1 MEKHLILCFLN
12 TLEPKLCY
20 PKVNK
25 YFQDIMQSG
34 WERSG
39 GKVLKNLWC
48 YTVGGGGISL
58 TKGYCCL
65 ISFRNALLWTIY
77 IINSVDKT
85 KIDCIRKILLSMIKA
100 RNYLKALTL

>member
-1 MEKHLILCFLN
+1 MENHLILCFLN

-48 YTVGGGGISL
+48 YTVGGGGGFL
-58 TKGYCCL
+58 
-65 ISFRNALLWTIY
+65 
-77 IINSVDKT
+77 
-85 KIDCIRKILLSMIKA
+85 
-100 RNYLKALTL
+100 